1 MLNAKVI
8 SARLSAPLRSACS
21 SVFDRSARPDAFRLR
36 LRPDE
41 ELRQKPEF
49 SGHPAETEADDPVVA
64 FRDPQLGRA
73 ICLAELRKRGRW
85 RRRRRP
91 PAVAEAQFVPRLEAD
106 ALAFLQI
113 LGPCRTVADVHRS
126 PPMPFCRSP
135 RISYLLCAQA
145 A

>member
-91 PAVAEAQFVPRLEAD
+91 PWRRRNSFPAWKQ
-106 ALAFLQI
+106 
-113 LGPCRTVADVHRS
+113 TRS
-126 PPMPFCRSP
+126 PSSRSSG
-135 RISYLLCAQA
+135 RAGR
-145 A
+145 